1 MGTPDNRPPLSA
13 PQFESMVW
21 ADASAQVYAL
31 VLGRVVGELPECL
44 AAADASGQLRSWDCL
59 WPGALTPAQRRQ
71 APYLLQL
78 EQKSAFTSWLLHE
91 AAADFGDWG
100 LLIQARRDFLAL
112 RSHCRA
118 NSRARLPDGQEIALE
133 WMDPAVLRALLPL
146 APGEQVETLLAP
158 FERVLIPG
166 TTGWTLIAQHAG
178 RLELHEQPLLAAAA

>member
-1 MGTPDNRPPLSA
+1 MGTSEKLPPLSA
-13 PQFESMVW
+13 PQLDSMVW
-21 ADASAQVYAL
+21 ADASVQVYAL
-31 VLGRVVGELPECL
+31 VLGRAIGELPERL
-44 AAADASGQLRSWDCL
+44 ARADADDQLRSWDCL

-78 EQKSAFTSWLLHE
+78 ERESTFTSWLLHE

-100 LLIQARRDFLAL
+100 VLIQARRNFLAL

-146 APGEQVETLLAP
+146 APGEQVEELLGP
-158 FERVLIPG
+158 FECVQIPG
-166 TTGWTLIAQHAG
+166 TASWTLITQQAG
-178 RLELHEQPLLAAAA
+178 RLNLHEQPLLAAA